1 MSKLLWSVGPRRR
14 DKPGR
19 DLGLTD
25 QAKPLQIRPRE
36 KGNIPFFSRYGRY
49 SMHETKAAANAR
61 ESAEAT
67 CAKDSATVVRG
78 RERESAVVVGG
89 RRWRRRGSG
98 QGEVAGESEVSV
110 RGVKAVEVRAVGANS
125 KSLVT

>member
-1 MSKLLWSVGPRRR
+1 MVGGTSEKRQTWQEPWLDRSSKAAADPAAGEG
-14 DKPGR
+14 KY
-19 DLGLTD
+19 
-25 QAKPLQIRPRE
+25 PL
-36 KGNIPFFSRYGRY
+36 FFSIRQIL
-49 SMHETKAAANAR
+49 HDETKAAANAR

-67 CAKDSATVVRG
+67 CAKESAAVVRG
-78 RERESAVVVGG
+78 RGRESAVVVGG

-110 RGVKAVEVRAVGANS
+110 RGVKAVELRAVGANS